1 VTASDVCIYEVGPR
15 DGLQNEPE
23 TVPTDAKLALVR
35 RLAAAGLRRI
45 EVTSF
50 VSPKWIPQLAD
61 GEALAAALPEL
72 PASFA
77 QRAEGERRPEGVR
90 FSALVP
96 NEQGYARFRSS
107 RTIEMAAVFISASE
121 THNRKNVNCSIAEQL
136 ERFRPVAER
145 ARADG
150 VALRAYVSTVCGCPY
165 EGAVAVGAVTSLVGN
180 LRALGVEEIS
190 LGDTIG
196 VGVPRGVRE
205 LVAAVAGVAPLA
217 SVALHL
223 HDTYGRALANVA
235 AGYEAGVRTF
245 DSSLGGL
252 GGCPYAP
259 GASGNVATEDVVD
272 LFERSGIATGV
283 SLDALVDASAWLED
297 EVLSRPLPG
306 RVYRAV
312 RGARQASRSE
322 PQASE
327 VHKGGVEVTTR

>member
-1 VTASDVCIYEVGPR
+1 MTALSAPGVCIYEVGPR

-23 TVPTDAKLALVR
+23 TVPTDAKLELVR
-35 RLAAAGLRRI
+35 RLAASGLRRI

-72 PASFA
+72 P
-77 QRAEGERRPEGVR
+77 GVR
-90 FSALVP
+90 YSALVP
-96 NEQGYARFRSS
+96 NEQGYARFRG
-107 RTIEMAAVFISASE
+107 TGGIHMAAVFISASE
-121 THNRKNVNCSIAEQL
+121 THNRKNVNCGVAEQL

-150 VALRAYVSTVCGCPY
+150 VPLRAYVSTVCGCPY
-165 EGAVAVGAVTSLVGN
+165 EGAVAVGAVTALVEK
-180 LRALGVEEIS
+180 LRALGVAELS

-196 VGVPRGVRE
+196 VGVPSEVRA
-205 LVAAVAGVAPLA
+205 LVAAVADVAPLE

-245 DSSLGGL
+245 DSALGGL

-283 SLDALVDASAWLED
+283 SLDALVDASGWLES
-297 EVLSRPLPG
+297 EVLKRPLPG

-312 RGARQASRSE
+312 RGARERAR
-322 PQASE
+322 A
-327 VHKGGVEVTTR
+327 R